1 LAPQE
6 WEEKQLGPFI
16 TPVYK
21 YTNAE
26 LAYEEA
32 DGDYKETPKKRVKIE
47 KETKKLSHLDTY
59 LKKNSMPTK
68 TMMRVVVLGIYKI
81 LKILLKNLHGIPPK
95 NLKMNR

>member
-59 LKKNSMPTK
+59 LKK
-68 TMMRVVVLGIYKI
+68 I
-81 LKILLKNLHGIPPK
+81 LCRPK
-95 NLKMNR
+95 R